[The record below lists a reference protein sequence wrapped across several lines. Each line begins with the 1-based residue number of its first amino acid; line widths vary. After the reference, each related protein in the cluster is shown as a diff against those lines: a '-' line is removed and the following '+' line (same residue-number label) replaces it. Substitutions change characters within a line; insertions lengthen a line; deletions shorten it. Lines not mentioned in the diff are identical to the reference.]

1 LREVQAMK
9 RFVLTIALL
18 LLSSAAF
25 GAPTWKEKRD
35 AQKLVREG
43 QELVKQGDFKTANEK
58 FEKADQIAPSPS
70 YKYER
75 AKMLV
80 ELGEFLKAAE
90 VLREASEMKVGPADR
105 QGQQT
110 AVKFLAEVEER
121 TPKIEVKVVSP
132 EASKVRL
139 TIDGD
144 AYNAGE
150 GAVHFNPGAHEVVAE
165 SPGYERWTRSV
176 TLTEQ
181 KHEIIEITMQRPAAA
196 TTDAAA
202 EPGESKKDGISPI
215 PAFVA
220 WGVGAVGIALGI
232 GFGVAAINA
241 TNDVLDKYD
250 CEDNECPASAEDDLN
265 IAKLNGNLSTAGFVI
280 GGVGLAAG
288 IVLFLFSD
296 MGPGGGDDKEDTV
309 EALVGPGYLGVTGR
323 F

>member
-1 LREVQAMK
+1 MK

-25 GAPTWKEKRD
+25 GAPTWKEKRE
-35 AQKLVREG
+35 AQQLAREA

-75 AKMLV
+75 AKLLV
-80 ELGEFLKAAE
+80 ELGDFLKAAE
-90 VLREASEMKVGPADR
+90 VLREASEMKVGPAER

-110 AVKFLAEVEER
+110 AAKFLAEVEER
-121 TPKIEVKVVSP
+121 TPKIEVKVFSP
-132 EASKVRL
+132 EASKVRVS
-139 TIDGD
+139 IDGED
-144 AYNAGE
+144 YVAGE

-181 KHEIIEITMQRPAAA
+181 KHEVIEITMQRPAAA
-196 TTDAAA
+196 TSDAAP
-202 EPGESKKDGISPI
+202 EGEESKKGGISPI

-220 WGVGAVGIALGI
+220 WGVGAVGIGLGI

-250 CEDNECPASAEDDLN
+250 CEDNQCPSSAEDDLN
-265 IAKLNGNLSTAGFVI
+265 VAKLNGNISTAGFVI
-280 GGVGLAAG
+280 GGVGLAAS

-296 MGPGGGDDKEDTV
+296 MGPAGSGEEEGETV
-309 EALVGPGYLGVTGR
+309 EALVGPGYLGVAGR